1 LVSAP
6 EIVTEAFQK
15 KFPDSGTPVVYR
27 APGRVNLIGEHT
39 DYNEGFV
46 LPIAI
51 DLACYA
57 AIAPAQHGKLC
68 VYSEN
73 LGSRRAWDI
82 ESIREAK
89 PSRDWADYVLGVA
102 QQLERAGYPIS
113 SADMVIYST
122 VPVGSGLS
130 SSAAIEVSSALALL
144 RDREIGKTELAKLCQ
159 ASERTFV
166 GVPVGIMD
174 QYVSVYGEPGKA
186 VEIDCRSVTHKSVA
200 IPEGVAIVVVNS
212 MVKHE
217 LGSSAYRERVREC
230 SAAVEELKRR
240 MPHVHSLRDVR
251 SSDLTPLTGVLLK
264 RARHVTS
271 ENERVESFVNAAVR
285 GDLRAMGD
293 LFLASHRSLQLDY
306 EVSAQELD
314 FLVDTAMSL
323 NGVYGARM
331 TGGGFG
337 GCTVNLVAPERVA
350 EFESSISE
358 AYECAF
364 KIKPQVF
371 QFVPDA
377 GAGKI
382 L

>member
-6 EIVTEAFQK
+6 EIVIEAFHK
-15 KFPDSGTPVVYR
+15 NFPDSGTPVVYR

-57 AIAPAQHGKLC
+57 AIAPAQDGKLC

-73 LGSRRAWDI
+73 VKSRRAWDI
-82 ESIREAK
+82 ESIGGAK
-89 PSRDWADYVLGVA
+89 ASRDWADYVLGVA
-102 QQLERAGYPIS
+102 QQIEQAGYPIS
-113 SADMVIYST
+113 AANMTIYST

-144 RDREIGKTELAKLCQ
+144 RDREIGKTDLAKLCQ
-159 ASERTFV
+159 RAERMFV

-174 QYVSVYGEPGKA
+174 QYVSIHGERGKA
-186 VEIDCRSVTHKSVA
+186 VEIDCRALTHKSVA
-200 IPEGVAIVVVNS
+200 IPEGAAIMVVNS

-217 LGSSAYRERVREC
+217 LGASAYRERVREC
-230 SAAVEELKRR
+230 AAAVEELKRR
-240 MPHVHSLRDVR
+240 LPHVHSLRDVR
-251 SSDLTPLTGVLLK
+251 TSELAPLTGVLLK

-271 ENERVESFVNAAVR
+271 ENERVELFLKAAVC
-285 GDLRAMGD
+285 GDLRAMGE
-293 LFLASHRSLQLDY
+293 LFVASHRSLQFDY
-306 EVSAQELD
+306 EVSAVELD
-314 FLVDTAMSL
+314 FLVDTAVSL

-350 EFESSISE
+350 EFEASISE
-358 AYECAF
+358 AYEGAF
-364 KIKPQVF
+364 NMRPQVF
-371 QFVPDA
+371 RFVPDA
-377 GAGKI
+377 GAGK